1 MIHVNAKQTTI
12 QVGPQK
18 GKDRF
23 VLMAQTYNTL
33 SETKVINE
41 ASLRTGL
48 PKMVVAACWEGCGE
62 IIKAWA
68 TEGHSC
74 PVPGLG
80 HMRFGIRATSV
91 EKVEEVKTS
100 LITSRRVIF
109 IPSVEIKEELA
120 KTAISITC
128 YDKDGKKIKTVT
140 STDKND
146 IEEDDGS
153 TTDTTDGST
162 TGGSTTGGS
171 NDGSNTGNG
180 SNTNTGSNTG
190 NGESNSGDNSGSQSS
205 SDESGVAGNYRLV
218 IYKYGSG
225 TTTVTDDSEQE
236 LANDSSVASG
246 SNVNISVVPA
256 EGKVPTA
263 TVNGN
268 SITLTENDGTYT
280 GSFVMPTKGTVLEVD
295 SEPSAMFDSGD

>member
-33 SETKVINE
+33 SEAKVINE

-91 EKVEEVKTS
+91 EKVESVKTS

-153 TTDTTDGST
+153 TTPTTGSDTTDSGSPNSGNTGSSNSGSGNSGST
-162 TGGSTTGGS
+162 
-171 NDGSNTGNG
+171 NSNTG
-180 SNTNTGSNTG
+180 G
-190 NGESNSGDNSGSQSS
+190 NDSSQ
-205 SDESGVAGNYRLV
+205 GGPGNYRLV
-218 IYKYGSG
+218 IFKYGSG
-225 TTTVTDDSEQE
+225 TSTVTDANGQE
-236 LANDSSVASG
+236 LNNNDNVASG
-246 SNVNISVVPA
+246 TTVNISVVPA

-263 TVNGN
+263 SYNGTN
-268 SITLTENDGTYT
+268 TIALAEHDGVYT
-280 GSFVMPTKGTVLEVD
+280 GSFQMPERGVSLEIN
-295 SEPSAMFDSGD
+295 SEPSNDYGF

>member
-1 MIHVNAKQTTI
+1 MIHVNAKLSTI

-41 ASLRTGL
+41 AALRTGL
-48 PKMVVAACWEGCGE
+48 PRMVVAACWEGCGE

-128 YDKDGKKIKTVT
+128 YDKDGKKLKTVT

-153 TTDTTDGST
+153 TNTNSGGNSESDANTGDGNT
-162 TGGSTTGGS
+162 GDGNTGGNSGSEGNSTGG
-171 NDGSNTGNG
+171 
-180 SNTNTGSNTG
+180 
-190 NGESNSGDNSGSQSS
+190 NSGDSGQG
-205 SDESGVAGNYRLV
+205 DE
-218 IYKYGSG
+218 
-225 TTTVTDDSEQE
+225 
-236 LANDSSVASG
+236 
-246 SNVNISVVPA
+246 
-256 EGKVPTA
+256 
-263 TVNGN
+263 
-268 SITLTENDGTYT
+268 
-280 GSFVMPTKGTVLEVD
+280 
-295 SEPSAMFDSGD
+295 

>member
-74 PVPGLG
+74 PLPGLG

-128 YDKDGKKIKTVT
+128 YDKDGKKVKTVT
-140 STDKND
+140 STDEND

-153 TTDTTDGST
+153 TTATTGDST
-162 TGGSTTGGS
+162 TGGTTDGGS
-171 NDGSNTGNG
+171 DSGSNTGN
-180 SNTNTGSNTG
+180 
-190 NGESNSGDNSGSQSS
+190 SGSQSGS
-205 SDESGVAGNYRLV
+205 NESGVAGNYRLV

-225 TTTVTDDSEQE
+225 TSTVTDDSEQE
-236 LANDSSVASG
+236 ISSNDNVASG
-246 SNVNISVVPA
+246 SNVNISIVPA
-256 EGKVPTA
+256 EGKEPTA
-263 TVNGN
+263 KVNGN
-268 SITLTENDGTYT
+268 SITLTKNDGVYT
-280 GSFVMPTKGTVLEVD
+280 GSFQMPTKTTMLEVD
-295 SEPSAMFDSGD
+295 SEPSDTFETEA